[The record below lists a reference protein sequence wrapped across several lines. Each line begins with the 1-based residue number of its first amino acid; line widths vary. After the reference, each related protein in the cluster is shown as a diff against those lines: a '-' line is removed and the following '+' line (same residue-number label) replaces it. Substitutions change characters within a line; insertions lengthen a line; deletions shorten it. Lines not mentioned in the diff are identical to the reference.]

1 MARRTRRSIAPLLTA
16 AAVLAAGAVP
26 ASAGAAEL
34 GDARVASHIGQQL
47 VADVELTMVED
58 PSAPVQVRLA
68 SPEVYR
74 GAGIA
79 VPPALSS
86 LTLSVMRR
94 DGRQF
99 LHATT
104 LRPVDSDHLHLYVEL
119 VDKGQRAV
127 RLVTLWLTPDPNP
140 APPPAPASA
149 PAPAPAPVVLPPT
162 AARPAAPAA
171 APAPIVAPVIVPKP
185 AAKPEAKAE
194 APAAAAAAAATLP
207 RPVPAFKLPAASH
220 AQPKPAACSAQADE
234 AKACAALGAKN
245 EALRAQLGKLEE
257 KVKDLQA
264 KLGVSASAAAPVA
277 AATTAKAAAAPAH
290 EAPGPKEAPHAAPQA
305 EAAAHEDKP
314 AAPEAKQNA
323 EHDAEDEAKS
333 DAKPDAASPPLPKEE
348 IKPAVPK
355 PISAIKPLVPRKPKP
370 KEAPADEGGM
380 PWGWIGGAAAV
391 LALAGGGTVALLRR
405 RKRMPDA
412 DLPTAPGALDKLK
425 ERFAS
430 RTKPAPQAAEPER
443 EAEPSLE

>member
-1 MARRTRRSIAPLLTA
+1 MARRTRRSITILLTT
-16 AAVLAAGAVP
+16 AVAAGAFL
-26 ASAGAAEL
+26 ASARAAEL

-47 VADVELTMVED
+47 VADVELTMIED
-58 PSAPVQVRLA
+58 PAAPVQVRLA

-86 LTLSVMRR
+86 LTLTVMRR

-140 APPPAPASA
+140 APPPVPL
-149 PAPAPAPVVLPPT
+149 PAPAPVLLPPT
-162 AARPAAPAA
+162 AARPAAPAP
-171 APAPIVAPVIVPKP
+171 APAPAPVAAPKRELKPDVKP
-185 AAKPEAKAE
+185 A
-194 APAAAAAAAATLP
+194 APAAAAAPKLP
-207 RPVPAFKLPAASH
+207 RPMPAFKLPAAGH
-220 AQPKPAACSAQADE
+220 ADARPAACSAQADE
-234 AKACAALGAKN
+234 SKACAALGTKN
-245 EALRAQLGKLEE
+245 DELRAQLGKLEE
-257 KVKDLQA
+257 KVKSLQA
-264 KLGVSASAAAPVA
+264 KLGMPG
-277 AATTAKAAAAPAH
+277 AAPAH
-290 EAPGPKEAPHAAPQA
+290 DAPEKKDEAHPVAQA
-305 EAAAHEDKP
+305 ETPAYGDKP
-314 AAPEAKQNA
+314 APEQAKQESDQKPEQKP
-323 EHDAEDEAKS
+323 EHDAHQEAQE
-333 DAKPDAASPPLPKEE
+333 AHAPPPEE
-348 IKPAVPK
+348 SKPAVPK
-355 PISAIKPLVPRKPKP
+355 PISAIKPLVPRKPKA
-370 KEAPADEGGM
+370 KDAPADEGGM

-405 RKRMPDA
+405 RKRGQDP
-412 DLPTAPGALDKLK
+412 DLPTAPGALDRLK

-430 RTKPAPQAAEPER
+430 RTKAPQPAGQQEPKPEK

>member
-1 MARRTRRSIAPLLTA
+1 MARRPRRSMFTFLTA
-16 AAVLAAGAVP
+16 AATGAVL

-47 VADVELTMVED
+47 VADVELTMIDD

-79 VPPALSS
+79 VPPALSG

-104 LRPVDSDHLHLYVEL
+104 LRPVDADHLHLYVEL

-140 APPPAPASA
+140 APPPAPALV
-149 PAPAPAPVVLPPT
+149 PAPVVLPPT
-162 AARPAAPAA
+162 AARPMAA
-171 APAPIVAPVIVPKP
+171 APAPAPASVPAAVPKRDVKP
-185 AAKPEAKAE
+185 QSKPENKPE
-194 APAAAAAAAATLP
+194 TKPGAPAAAKPP

-220 AQPKPAACSAQADE
+220 AEARPAACSAQADE

-245 EALRAQLGKLEE
+245 DELRAQLGKLEE
-257 KVKDLQA
+257 KVRTLQA
-264 KLGVSASAAAPVA
+264 RLGV
-277 AATTAKAAAAPAH
+277 AAAPAH
-290 EAPGPKEAPHAAPQA
+290 DAAENKEEAHPAPNGEKPAHA
-305 EAAAHEDKP
+305 DKP
-314 AAPEAKQNA
+314 AAQAAQPAGKQ
-323 EHDAEDEAKS
+323 EQQHEDKQEQKQEQKQEEKHEQKQDAEA
-333 DAKPDAASPPLPKEE
+333 PAAPQEE
-348 IKPAVPK
+348 SKPAVPK
-355 PISAIKPLVPRKPKP
+355 PISAIKPLVPRKPKA
-370 KEAPADEGGM
+370 KEAPPDEGGL

-391 LALAGGGTVALLRR
+391 LALAGGAGVALLRR
-405 RKRMPDA
+405 RNKGRDA
-412 DLPTAPGALDKLK
+412 GLPTQPGALDRLK
-425 ERFAS
+425 ARFTA
-430 RTKPAPQAAEPER
+430 RTKPAQAPAEPPAQPER
-443 EAEPSLE
+443 EAEPTLE

>member
-1 MARRTRRSIAPLLTA
+1 MARRTRRSMSSFLTA
-16 AAVLAAGAVP
+16 VLVAGAAGLIP

-47 VADVELTMVED
+47 VADVELTLIED

-79 VPPALSS
+79 VPPALSG
-86 LTLSVMRR
+86 LTLTVMRR

-140 APPPAPASA
+140 APPPAPL
-149 PAPAPAPVVLPPT
+149 PVPAPVVLPPT
-162 AARPAAPAA
+162 AARPAVPTP
-171 APAPIVAPVIVPKP
+171 APAPAPVAAPKREPKP
-185 AAKPEAKAE
+185 DVKPA
-194 APAAAAAAAATLP
+194 APAAAAPKLP
-207 RPVPAFKLPAASH
+207 RPVPAFKLPAAGH
-220 AQPKPAACSAQADE
+220 ADAKPAACPAQADE
-234 AKACAALGAKN
+234 AKACAALGTKN
-245 EALRAQLGKLEE
+245 DELRAQLGKLEE
-257 KVKDLQA
+257 KVKHLQA
-264 KLGVSASAAAPVA
+264 KLGVPG
-277 AATTAKAAAAPAH
+277 AAPAH
-290 EAPGPKEAPHAAPQA
+290 DAPEKKDEAHPVAKAEAP
-305 EAAAHEDKP
+305 AHGDKP
-314 AAPEAKQNA
+314 APEQAKQEAKQ
-323 EHDAEDEAKS
+323 ESEQKPEQKPGHEAHQE
-333 DAKPDAASPPLPKEE
+333 AQEAHEPPPPPKEE
-348 IKPAVPK
+348 SKPAVPK
-355 PISAIKPLVPRKPKP
+355 PISAIKPLVPRKPKAQD
-370 KEAPADEGGM
+370 APADEGGL
-380 PWGWIGGAAAV
+380 PWGWIGGAVAV

-405 RKRMPDA
+405 RKRGQDP
-412 DLPTAPGALDKLK
+412 DLPAAPGALDRLK

-430 RTKPAPQAAEPER
+430 RTKAQQPAEQEGKREK